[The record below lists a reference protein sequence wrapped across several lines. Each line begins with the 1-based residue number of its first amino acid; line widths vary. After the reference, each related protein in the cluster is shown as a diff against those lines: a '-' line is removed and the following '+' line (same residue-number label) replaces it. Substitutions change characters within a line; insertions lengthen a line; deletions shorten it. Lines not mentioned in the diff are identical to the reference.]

1 MKVIAIV
8 VAAGKSERFG
18 GKVRKPYV
26 LLSGKP
32 MLVHSLEKLEKC
44 KVIREVIIV
53 VNSEDMKYCKTE
65 ILEKFNFKK
74 VKKIIC
80 GGEKRQDSVYNGLKA
95 ISQCDIVL
103 IHDAARPFLDLE
115 MINDSIK
122 SAVEY
127 GAAIVAIPITDTV
140 KRSEEGK
147 FVSATL
153 DRNKLWAAQTPQV
166 FRMNL
171 LLEAY
176 ENAKTNGLDV
186 TDDAGLLQNSGHKA
200 QLVMG
205 NYKNFKI
212 TTQEDLKL
220 AEALINGNL

>member
-80 GGEKRQDSVYNGLKA
+80 GGEK
-95 ISQCDIVL
+95 
-103 IHDAARPFLDLE
+103 
-115 MINDSIK
+115 
-122 SAVEY
+122 
-127 GAAIVAIPITDTV
+127 
-140 KRSEEGK
+140 
-147 FVSATL
+147 
-153 DRNKLWAAQTPQV
+153 DRIQFIMV
-166 FRMNL
+166 
-171 LLEAY
+171 
-176 ENAKTNGLDV
+176 
-186 TDDAGLLQNSGHKA
+186 
-200 QLVMG
+200 
-205 NYKNFKI
+205 
-212 TTQEDLKL
+212 
-220 AEALINGNL
+220 

>member
-1 MKVIAIV
+1 
-8 VAAGKSERFG
+8 
-18 GKVRKPYV
+18 
-26 LLSGKP
+26 
-32 MLVHSLEKLEKC
+32 
-44 KVIREVIIV
+44 
-53 VNSEDMKYCKTE
+53 
-65 ILEKFNFKK
+65 
-74 VKKIIC
+74 
-80 GGEKRQDSVYNGLKA
+80 
-95 ISQCDIVL
+95 
-103 IHDAARPFLDLE
+103 